1 MKNTSSR
8 FFGLGKMIPFI
19 RPYIVGML
27 VMILLGTLSSVADSI
42 YPLFNRYAIN
52 HYIALGT
59 LDTLTTFILLYLLV
73 LFLQVICNVVSSYL
87 IGKIELYIGR
97 DMKNAV
103 FHHLQTL
110 SFSYY
115 NTHNVGYIHA
125 RLMSDTDKIAT
136 AFTWRI
142 MDLVWYGSYI
152 LFVFVVMFL
161 IDVKLALALFILVPA
176 ALILISLF
184 QRKLIVWN
192 RRVREQNALITGNF
206 NEGITGARTIRAL
219 AVEEIMGR
227 DFDRDTGTMHRMAVR
242 TTKWSGLFTST
253 VTALSS
259 IALALVLWK
268 GGNLSVHGMMKIGT
282 LSVFMSYA
290 LGIMEP
296 IQHIVEAVSS
306 FIALQASI
314 ERTSELLETAP
325 NVMDTAKVEEVYGDT
340 FHPKRENWEPLHGDV
355 EFRDVSFHYPDG
367 EELVLSHFDLMVPQ
381 GSNIAIVGE
390 TGAGKSTLVNLVCR
404 FFEPT
409 EGQVLIDGRDV
420 RDRSQLWLHSNIGYV
435 LQSPHL
441 FSGSVRENLRY
452 GKPEA
457 TDEEIWNA
465 LKLVSADEVVRNME
479 EGLDSEVGEGGALLS
494 TGEKQLLSFAR
505 AILADPAILILDEAT
520 SSVDTVTEK
529 KIQQAIHTIT
539 ESRTS
544 FVIAHRLSTI
554 VDCDR
559 ILAISDG
566 RIVESGTHEELMMKK
581 GYYYRLYTRQYEDL
595 ETSRRFQEDS
605 GTC

>member
-1 MKNTSSR
+1 M
-8 FFGLGKMIPFI
+8 
-19 RPYIVGML
+19 
-27 VMILLGTLSSVADSI
+27 
-42 YPLFNRYAIN
+42 
-52 HYIALGT
+52 
-59 LDTLTTFILLYLLV
+59 
-73 LFLQVICNVVSSYL
+73 VSSYL

-161 IDVKLALALFILVPA
+161 IDVKLALALFILVPV

-219 AVEEIMGR
+219 AVEEIMER
-227 DFDRDTGTMHRMAVR
+227 DFDRDTAAMHHMAVR

-268 GGNLSVHGMMKIGT
+268 GGNLSVQGMMKIGT

-296 IQHIVEAVSS
+296 IQHIVEATSS

-325 NVMDTAKVEEVYGDT
+325 NVKDSAEVESVYGDT
-340 FHPKRENWEPLHGDV
+340 FHPKKDNWEPLHGDV
-355 EFRDVSFHYPDG
+355 EFKDVSFHYPDG
-367 EELVLSHFDLMVPQ
+367 DELVLSHFDLKVPQ

-409 EGQVLIDGRDV
+409 EGRVLIDGRDV
-420 RDRSQLWLHSNIGYV
+420 RERSQLWLHSNIGYV

-452 GKPEA
+452 GKPDA
-457 TDEEIWNA
+457 TDEEIWKA

-479 EGLDSEVGEGGALLS
+479 NGLDSEVGEGGALLS

-566 RIVESGTHEELMMKK
+566 RIVESGTHEELMQKK

-595 ETSRRFQEDS
+595 ETSRRFREDP
-605 GTC
+605 GTNPDPLSED

>member
-1 MKNTSSR
+1 MRKRSR
-8 FFGLGKMIPFI
+8 FFGMDQMIPFI
-19 RPYIVGML
+19 RPYKGSML
-27 VMILLGTLSSVADSI
+27 IMILLGLLSSVADSV
-42 YPLFNRYAIN
+42 YPLFNRYALN
-52 HYIALGT
+52 HFIALGT
-59 LDTLTTFILLYLLV
+59 LDTMTPFILLYLLV
-73 LFLQVICNVVSSYL
+73 LVIQVFANIVSSYL
-87 IGKIELYIGR
+87 IGKVELYIGR
-97 DMKNAV
+97 DMKNSV

-152 LFVFVVMFL
+152 IFVFVVMFL
-161 IDVKLALALFILVPA
+161 IDVKLTLALFILVPVA
-176 ALILISLF
+176 AILVSLF
-184 QRKLIVWN
+184 QRRLIVLN
-192 RRVREQNALITGNF
+192 RQVREQNALITGNF

-219 AVEEIMGR
+219 GVEKIMCR
-227 DFDRDTGTMHRMAVR
+227 DFDRDTAVMHRMAVH
-242 TTKWSGLFTST
+242 TTRWSAWFTAT

-268 GGNLSVHGMMKIGT
+268 GGNLSVKGIMKIGT

-296 IQHIVEAVSS
+296 IQHIVEAISS
-306 FIALQASI
+306 FIGLQASV
-314 ERTSELLETAP
+314 ERTTELLETRP
-325 NVMDTAKVEEVYGDT
+325 DVTDRPEVEERYGDT
-340 FHPKRENWEPLHGDV
+340 FHPKKENWEPLCGNV
-355 EFRDVSFHYPDG
+355 EFEDVSFHYPDG
-367 EELVLSHFDLMVPQ
+367 EELVLSHFDLKVPQ

-409 EGQVLIDGRDV
+409 EGRILIDGKDSRE
-420 RDRSQLWLHSNIGYV
+420 RSQLWLHSNIGYV

-452 GKPEA
+452 GKQDA
-457 TDEEIWNA
+457 TDDEIWAA
-465 LKLVSADEVVRNME
+465 LELVSAREIVETME
-479 EGLDSEVGEGGALLS
+479 RGLDSEVGEAGAFLS

-529 KIQQAIHTIT
+529 KIQQAIRTIT
-539 ESRTS
+539 DKRTS

-559 ILAISDG
+559 ILAIQDG
-566 RIVESGTHEELMMKK
+566 KIVESGTHKELMEAH

-595 ETSRRFQEDS
+595 ATSRRLNEEK
-605 GTC
+605 